1 MARKSRSDPDRSEHE
16 TPAWIPGSSDMDWF
30 FGLHGQLR
38 QLIEARWPGR
48 WAGAVDR
55 AVEST
60 SVGLLVS
67 TSSAMNGSIG
77 AFLDVLDFCHDH
89 HLPIP
94 PALHGLVS
102 DGAIRQFRVSDSKA
116 GPAYTRAA
124 WWPHDKRLAVPIDRI
139 RFEYID
145 LIKYYCDAVVEN
157 EATVVHM
164 ERWLQ
169 QGDLQDGKSEVSYC
183 PDGVAR
189 LRTEVDHN
197 KVPFVDP
204 ETGKSLLDDPVTGE
218 PLPFDPDRGV
228 VPSDRFRAEA
238 AARLFIQ
245 WKGDLPFRSFVD
257 LESGN
262 DLRDF
267 DLSREFWKRLGTEA
281 GTVYR
286 SFLRT
291 RDQLNAMIRL
301 PPRGVELGAYLNQ
314 SRRAIWDGAQVIW
327 PGRHYIPSDR
337 TLERLGWDYLIRAI
351 RNADIPSD
359 APHLHR
365 AS

>member
-1 MARKSRSDPDRSEHE
+1 
-16 TPAWIPGSSDMDWF
+16 MDWF
-30 FGLHGQLR
+30 CDLHGQLR

-48 WAGAVDR
+48 WAGAVTR

-139 RFEYID
+139 RFEYIG
-145 LIKYYCDAVVEN
+145 LIKYYCDLVVDM
-157 EATVVHM
+157 EADVVRM
-164 ERWLQ
+164 ERCLQ
-169 QGDLQDGKSEVSYC
+169 QRDLQDGKSGVLYC

-189 LRTEVDHN
+189 QRTEVDHN
-197 KVPFVDP
+197 KALFVDP

-228 VPSDRFRAEA
+228 LPSDRFPAEA

-245 WKGDLPFRSFVD
+245 WKGNLPFRSFEE

-262 DLRDF
+262 DLRYF
-267 DLSREFWKRLGTEA
+267 DLSREFWKRLGTEPD
-281 GTVYR
+281 TVYR

-301 PPRGVELGAYLNQ
+301 PPRGAELGAYLNQ
-314 SRRAIWDGAQVIW
+314 SWRVISKGAPVIW
-327 PGRHYIPSDR
+327 PGRHYIPSNR
-337 TLERLGWDYLIRAI
+337 TLKQLGWDYLIRAI
-351 RNADIPSD
+351 RNAGVESD
-359 APHLHR
+359 APHLYR